1 MKAVYLDGTIYVV
14 LAWALWIYGQLND
27 DGSFQSS
34 KPKLIIG
41 SVLIIFTALKT
52 FRSTAYADA
61 KADAAA
67 AKGDPPPHTSPP
79 LPPSPNSGTVP
90 PETDKPK

>member
-1 MKAVYLDGTIYVV
+1 MKAVYIDGTIYIV

-41 SVLIIFTALKT
+41 TILTVFTALKT
-52 FRSTAYADA
+52 FRSTAFADA
-61 KADAAA
+61 KAQAQNGTSKPTALP
-67 AKGDPPPHTSPP
+67 DPPKPQDPP
-79 LPPSPNSGTVP
+79 
-90 PETDKPK
+90 KP